1 MHVITLL
8 NEKGGVGKTTLSTH
22 IAAGLAVLGYR
33 VILADADPQGH
44 ASVSLGVKR
53 GPGLY
58 DLLVR
63 EASFR
68 DVLVPVPPETYAP
81 PNRKV
86 DGQLYV
92 ISSNEETRAI
102 PLMTSDGL
110 IVLKRLNELR
120 NAIDVVIFDTSPT
133 PSLLHSSIYMA
144 THSIVYPTECEYLSL
159 DGLNQSLRHRD
170 MIQPTR
176 SQWGLDLIEI
186 MGIVPMKYR
195 AKTILHQHNL
205 KKMREQFGRKVWP
218 PLALRTI
225 WGEASYMRKP
235 VFNMAPDSVA
245 AKEIWQV
252 VNRVQ
257 EAIS

>member
-1 MHVITLL
+1 MHFITLL

-110 IVLKRLNELR
+110 IVLKRLNELG
-120 NAIDVVIFDTSPT
+120 NAIDVVIFEDRVQRCLPLLDA
-133 PSLLHSSIYMA
+133 SL
-144 THSIVYPTECEYLSL
+144 C
-159 DGLNQSLRHRD
+159 SLR
-170 MIQPTR
+170 
-176 SQWGLDLIEI
+176 
-186 MGIVPMKYR
+186 
-195 AKTILHQHNL
+195 
-205 KKMREQFGRKVWP
+205 
-218 PLALRTI
+218 
-225 WGEASYMRKP
+225 
-235 VFNMAPDSVA
+235 DSA
-245 AKEIWQV
+245 DGM
-252 VNRVQ
+252 NRGVQ
-257 EAIS
+257 SER